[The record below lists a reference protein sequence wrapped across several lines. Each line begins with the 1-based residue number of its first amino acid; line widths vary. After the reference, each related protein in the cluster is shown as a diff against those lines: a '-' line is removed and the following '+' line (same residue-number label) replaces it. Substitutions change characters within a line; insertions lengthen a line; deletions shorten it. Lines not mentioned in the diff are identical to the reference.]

1 MKKPRIILY
10 VLGGVFAVVVLGVG
24 VAVYF
29 QSQKASELR
38 DRLNRE
44 ERQLRAE
51 YNKDIFPSQ
60 ANVETIQ
67 QNFSAVQG
75 FSKALRD
82 ELRKGMVQPERA
94 KTPGDFSRLREEM
107 IAQLI
112 ADAPSGIGDQKVVK
126 DDAQFGFG
134 RYATGIP
141 AEKDNVSRLLRQ
153 LRITDRLVRA
163 MYDSG
168 ILTLDQVARDE
179 FEGASAASASSD
191 SGEGRRRG
199 GSRRATRTAEL
210 RVTPPVLPPDAPP
223 GLDCQRF
230 AFQFTTREAGLVNV
244 LNKLNEMRPFAVVSS
259 LSFEKQGQD
268 VVFPD
273 EEKEEAQ
280 ASGRRREAAT
290 PAPAA
295 PAVINARPAP
305 RTARLVSGP
314 LRERPI
320 RVNMTV
326 DVYSILPVQSQDSE
340 AREEG

>member
-1 MKKPRIILY
+1 M
-10 VLGGVFAVVVLGVG
+10 
-24 VAVYF
+24 
-29 QSQKASELR
+29 
-38 DRLNRE
+38 
-44 ERQLRAE
+44 
-51 YNKDIFPSQ
+51 
-60 ANVETIQ
+60 
-67 QNFSAVQG
+67 
-75 FSKALRD
+75 
-82 ELRKGMVQPERA
+82 
-94 KTPGDFSRLREEM
+94 
-107 IAQLI
+107 
-112 ADAPSGIGDQKVVK
+112 
-126 DDAQFGFG
+126 
-134 RYATGIP
+134 
-141 AEKDNVSRLLRQ
+141 
-153 LRITDRLVRA
+153 
-163 MYDSG
+163 
-168 ILTLDQVARDE
+168 
-179 FEGASAASASSD
+179 
-191 SGEGRRRG
+191 
-199 GSRRATRTAEL
+199 
-210 RVTPPVLPPDAPP
+210 
-223 GLDCQRF
+223 
-230 AFQFTTREAGLVNV
+230 